1 MNNHQASSLRPGRM
15 IRRKE
20 SFERESATTR
30 HEILIVE
37 RIEPKAD
44 LRGEVTIHAGEQAF
58 NPWEIER
65 VWHRDTPAMP

>member
-1 MNNHQASSLRPGRM
+1 MNNHQAALLRPGTM

-37 RIEPKAD
+37 RIEPKAA
-44 LRGEVTIHAGEQAF
+44 LRGEVTIHAGGQAF
-58 NPWEIER
+58 KAWEIER
-65 VWHRDTPAMP
+65 VWHRANQEM